1 MPSHIHFPPA
11 FKPLID
17 PVLKIKLAHQP
28 STGLS
33 IGQTVEARVMER
45 LDDGRLIVRIGAN
58 HLTAEAEPTLRPG
71 QTMTLRVDSLNPRVV
86 LSVVT
91 PPEER
96 IEAEH
101 LRVFRSN
108 PEALTQSLVELTE
121 IVSGSRGADLSRLA
135 GRDNLAA
142 ILDALGSALPGREKM
157 ERGFS
162 LREAV
167 RSLGLQLESDLR
179 KALESPGG
187 EHRDTPPASLKE
199 SLKPSLMK
207 LIDELQAKLQS
218 VETQPADA
226 KAIRELTP
234 ALERTVRAI
243 ESQQVLNVHFQETEG
258 KLLIQVPLI
267 LPGLAGKA
275 DIFIRDEDW
284 RPGRGGR
291 KEAFRVVFALE
302 MDALG
307 DVMAQAH
314 FRGKDATIRIHC
326 ENDSAALFVEGLL
339 PELEKQL
346 SAAGYRVTELIA
358 RVEGNVREAMDEC
371 LREELY
377 GDGQTLSVFA

>member
-1 MPSHIHFPPA
+1 MPSRVHFPPV

-17 PVLKIKLAHQP
+17 PVLQIKLTHQP

-33 IGQTVEARVMER
+33 VGQTVEARVMER
-45 LDDGRLIVRIGAN
+45 LDDGRFVIRIGAN

-71 QTMTLRVDSLNPRVV
+71 QTMTLRVDSLNPRVL
-86 LSVVT
+86 LSVVS

-96 IEAEH
+96 IAAEH

-167 RSLGLQLESDLR
+167 RSLGLQLENDLR

-258 KLLIQVPLI
+258 KLLIQIPLI

-275 DIFIRDEDW
+275 DIFVRDEDW

-291 KEAFRVVFALE
+291 KESFRVVFALE

-314 FRGKDATIRIHC
+314 VHGKAVSCRIQC
-326 ENDSAALFVEGLL
+326 ENEDVAAFVTGLL
-339 PELEKQL
+339 PELEEQL
-346 SAAGYRVTELIA
+346 RQIGCTVADLSVSA
-358 RVEGNVREAMDEC
+358 GNVREAMDEC

-377 GDGQTLSVFA
+377 GDGQTLNLFA

>member
-1 MPSHIHFPPA
+1 V

-17 PVLKIKLAHQP
+17 PVLQIKLAHQP

-33 IGQTVEARVMER
+33 VGQTVEARVMER
-45 LDDGRLIVRIGAN
+45 LDDGRFTIRIGAH
-58 HLTAEAEPTLRPG
+58 HLAAEAEPNLRPG
-71 QTMTLRVDSLNPRVV
+71 QTMTLRVDSLNPRVL
-86 LSVVT
+86 LSVVS

-96 IEAEH
+96 IAAEH

-108 PEALTQSLVELTE
+108 PDALMQSLVELTE
-121 IVSGSRGADLSRLA
+121 IVSGSRGVDLARLA

-142 ILDALGSALPGREKM
+142 ILDTLGSALPGREKM

-179 KALESPGG
+179 KALESPG

-258 KLLIQVPLI
+258 KLLIQIPLI

-275 DIFIRDEDW
+275 DIFVRDEDW

-291 KEAFRVVFALE
+291 KQSFRVVFALE

-314 FRGKDATIRIHC
+314 IHGKAVSCRIQC
-326 ENDSAALFVEGLL
+326 ENEDVAAFVTGLL
-339 PELEKQL
+339 PALEEQL
-346 SAAGYRVTELIA
+346 RQIGCTVADLSVSA
-358 RVEGNVREAMDEC
+358 GNVREAMDEC

>member
-1 MPSHIHFPPA
+1 MPSHVHFPPV

-17 PVLKIKLAHQP
+17 PVLQIKLAHQP

-33 IGQTVEARVMER
+33 VGQTVEARVTEK
-45 LDDGRLIVRIGAN
+45 LDDGRFIIRIGAN

-71 QTMTLRVDSLNPRVV
+71 QTMTLRVDSLNPRVL
-86 LSVVT
+86 LSVVS
-91 PPEER
+91 PPEEP
-96 IEAEH
+96 IAAEH

-108 PEALTQSLVELTE
+108 PDALTQSLVELTE

-135 GRDNLAA
+135 GRENLAA
-142 ILDALGSALPGREKM
+142 ILDALGSAMPGREKM

-187 EHRDTPPASLKE
+187 HRDTATASLKE
-199 SLKPSLMK
+199 SLKPGLMK

-218 VETQPADA
+218 VEIQPADA

-275 DIFIRDEDW
+275 DIFVRDEDW

-291 KEAFRVVFALE
+291 KESFRVVFALE

-314 FRGKDATIRIHC
+314 VHGKAVSCRIQC
-326 ENDSAALFVEGLL
+326 ENEDVAAFVTGLL
-339 PELEKQL
+339 PALEEQL
-346 SAAGYRVTELIA
+346 SQIGCTAANLSVSA
-358 RVEGNVREAMDEC
+358 GNVREAMDEC

-377 GDGQTLSVFA
+377 GDGQTLNLFA

>member
-1 MPSHIHFPPA
+1 MPSRVHFPPV

-17 PVLKIKLAHQP
+17 PVLQIKLTHQP

-33 IGQTVEARVMER
+33 VGQTVEARVTER
-45 LDDGRLIVRIGAN
+45 LDDGRFVIRIGAN

-71 QTMTLRVDSLNPRVV
+71 QTMTLRVDSLNPRVL
-86 LSVVT
+86 LSVVS

-96 IEAEH
+96 IAAEH

-108 PEALTQSLVELTE
+108 PDALTQSLVELTE

-142 ILDALGSALPGREKM
+142 ILDALVSAMPGREKM

-187 EHRDTPPASLKE
+187 QRDIPTAHLRE
-199 SLKPSLMK
+199 SLKPGLMK

-275 DIFIRDEDW
+275 DIFVRDEDW

-291 KEAFRVVFALE
+291 KESFRVVFALE

-314 FRGKDATIRIHC
+314 IHGKTVSCRIHC
-326 ENDSAALFVEGLL
+326 ENDDVAAFVTGLL
-339 PELEKQL
+339 PALEEQL
-346 SAAGYRVTELIA
+346 RQIGYTAADLSVSA
-358 RVEGNVREAMDEC
+358 GNVRESMDEC

-377 GDGQTLSVFA
+377 GDGQTLNLFA